1 MSDEADVARVL
12 ECAFLICG
20 THGMSA
26 PVLHTLGDQASWT
39 RRALMA
45 REAIAFVEET
55 GDIARAKAR
64 FNPETPRVISP
75 FDFALPGSNG
85 PLQIIR
91 ILDELAAHPSQAQLD
106 LLLDETADSITDD
119 LVKKLG
125 LLVALYAVQSND
137 ETSPQQEAAYLSMLA
152 RWNLRHGD
160 LQDWWADVL
169 FPIVGEPGDF
179 VGVTRIDGGGRD
191 QTQRVADLAT
201 QCSGKAL

>member
-1 MSDEADVARVL
+1 MPIRMADEADVIRVL

-20 THGMSA
+20 THGMSE
-26 PVLHTLGDQASWT
+26 PVLHTLGEQASWT

-45 REAIAFVEET
+45 REAISFAEET
-55 GDIARAKAR
+55 GDIAGAKAR
-64 FNPETPRVISP
+64 FNPETPRVILPS
-75 FDFALPGSNG
+75 DSALPGWDG

-91 ILDELAAHPSQAQLD
+91 ILDELVGSPSQAQLD
-106 LLLDETADSITDD
+106 LLLDKTADSITDD
-119 LVKKLG
+119 LVKRLG

-169 FPIVGEPGDF
+169 FPIVGEPGD
-179 VGVTRIDGGGRD
+179 VVDVARNDGGGSLTPTELDR
-191 QTQRVADLAT
+191 Q
-201 QCSGKAL
+201 